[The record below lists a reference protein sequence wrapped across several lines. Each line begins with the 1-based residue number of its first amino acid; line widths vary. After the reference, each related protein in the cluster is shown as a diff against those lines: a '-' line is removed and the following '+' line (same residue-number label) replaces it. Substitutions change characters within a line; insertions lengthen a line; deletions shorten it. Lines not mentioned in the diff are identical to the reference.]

1 MSGFNR
7 DGFNRRAILASATG
21 GVLWTG
27 LLGRLVQLQL
37 VHGQDYAALANEN
50 RIRLDPAPAR
60 RGIIYDRFGQKIA
73 TNKRNFYVMVV
84 PEETENFDATLNQ
97 LASLVPITDRIN
109 FVSAAAFSC
118 HRMLPQSSYVP
129 LFGLLL
135 PRPHPYPPLYF

>member
-97 LASLVPITDRIN
+97 LASLVPITDRKLDRLRAE
-109 FVSAAAFSC
+109 V
-118 HRMLPQSSYVP
+118 R
-129 LFGLLL
+129 
-135 PRPHPYPPLYF
+135 